1 MKFLLSLL
9 CFIPALITTTHAVEI
24 SVTGPCETTPAY
36 TNSFLADL
44 NQSLGK
50 ISVDNFE
57 KNNVPYLGNENGM
70 HSILGMPYGD
80 AALEILSDTKMR
92 AYGLCFTVNGEVPE
106 SLSSET
112 YLTKQ
117 SDKIHWF
124 YAFSTYDQGVWVDY
138 CVPAN
143 TVKSHQF
150 CN

>member
-1 MKFLLSLL
+1 MKFLPLCLL
-9 CFIPALITTTHAVEI
+9 LAFTTTAYSVEI
-24 SVTGPCETTPAY
+24 SVSGPCDSMPLY
-36 TNSFLADL
+36 QNSFVGDL

-57 KNNVPYLGNENGM
+57 KNKVPYLGNENGM

-80 AALEILSDTKMR
+80 AAIEILSNTKMR
-92 AYGLCFTVNGEVPE
+92 AYGLCFTVNGEIPE
-106 SLSSET
+106 ALSSEV
-112 YLTKQ
+112 YLSKQ

-124 YAFSTYDQGVWVDY
+124 YAFSTYDQGLWVDY

-150 CN
+150 CD